1 MQITLRLYIDKGT
14 FADSMIKDINT
25 SIQEDEGITLVT
37 AAGRY
42 FVELDSLDVNP

>member
-1 MQITLRLYIDKGT
+1 MKITLGFYVDKGT
-14 FADSMIKDINT
+14 FADSMIKDIIT

-42 FVELDSLDVNP
+42 FVELDSMEID

>member
-1 MQITLRLYIDKGT
+1 MQITLRLYVEDGD

-42 FVELDSLDVNP
+42 FVELDSMEVG